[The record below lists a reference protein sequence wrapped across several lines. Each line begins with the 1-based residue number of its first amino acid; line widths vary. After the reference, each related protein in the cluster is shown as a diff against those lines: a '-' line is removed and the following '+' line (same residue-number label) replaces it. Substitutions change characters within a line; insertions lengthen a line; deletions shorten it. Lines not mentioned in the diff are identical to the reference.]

1 MGESNLNADRAS
13 GQAVIGR
20 GAHKQ
25 VNVRD
30 LRARLA
36 SYLEEAAGGVR
47 IDVVS
52 RGRVVAELR
61 PPSPPAPRASTRGVL
76 KGKFWFAPDWHE
88 ASDEMA
94 DLVEGSV
101 I

>member
-1 MGESNLNADRAS
+1 MGESKLNADWTS
-13 GQAVIGR
+13 GQAVGR
-20 GAHKQ
+20 GSAAKK

-36 SYLEEAAGGVR
+36 SYLEEAAGGVS
-47 IDVVS
+47 IEVVS

-61 PPSPPAPRASTRGVL
+61 PPSGSVARASTRGAL
-76 KGKFWFAPDWHE
+76 KGQYWFAPDWHE
-88 ASDEMA
+88 ASDELA
-94 DLVEGSV
+94 ELVEGSV